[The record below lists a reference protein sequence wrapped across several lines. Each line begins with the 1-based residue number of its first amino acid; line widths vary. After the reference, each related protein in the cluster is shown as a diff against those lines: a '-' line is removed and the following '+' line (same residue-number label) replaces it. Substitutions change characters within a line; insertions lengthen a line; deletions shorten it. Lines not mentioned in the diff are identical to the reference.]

1 MEKEDSLPYQ
11 YFLSVMDGIE
21 QYWKKTFGNDLI
33 GFHDHVSSF
42 SHHLAFVPCQTGSR
56 RSAHQELL

>member
-42 SHHLAFVPCQTGSR
+42 SHLLAFVPCQIVSR